1 MDTAILKDSKRAVLG
16 AAVACL
22 LVSQGSATA
31 GDSGWALSLAGG
43 IARSD
48 FEASYSHRFEPVVDY
63 QPDSTGVGAQDLFL
77 KGRDGSVWQL
87 GLERSFGR
95 RFGGQVLLGM
105 GSFEI
110 EGTSS
115 PLEIELQYTS
125 TQPPDYIPRP
135 AEYTESF
142 PWTEPQGNLELDYLC
157 INAAARFWTDK
168 KTTLV
173 LSGGPTLYSVEAEFE
188 SLGYATIWQGGHG
201 VLFSGT
207 YDLKAESAR
216 ARDVGANIGIGLALR
231 VSERIGVLAE
241 ARAFVL
247 STVDVRVEPTKAF
260 RIDENREVPVSE
272 IASRLSLEP
281 LHIDPSFVSF
291 SVGARV
297 SL

>member
-1 MDTAILKDSKRAVLG
+1 MDTAILKNSKRAVLAV
-16 AAVACL
+16 AAACL
-22 LVSQGSATA
+22 LVSQGSAAA

-43 IARSD
+43 MARSD
-48 FEASYSHRFEPVVDY
+48 FEASYSHRFETVVEY
-63 QPDSTGVGAQDLFL
+63 QLDSNVVGAQDLLL
-77 KGRDGSVWQL
+77 KGRDGSLWQL

-115 PLEIELQYTS
+115 PLEIGLQYTS
-125 TQPPDYIPRP
+125 TQPPDYIPTP

-142 PWTEPQGNLELDYLC
+142 PWTEPQGDLELEYLC
-157 INAAARFWTDK
+157 VNVGARFWTDK
-168 KTTLV
+168 KTGLV

-188 SLGYATIWQGGHG
+188 SLGYVTYWQGGHG
-201 VLFSGT
+201 VLFAGT

-216 ARDVGANIGIGLALR
+216 ARDIGANVGIGLDLR

-247 STVDVRVEPTKAF
+247 STVDVRLEPTKAF
-260 RIDENREVPVSE
+260 RIDEDREVPVNE